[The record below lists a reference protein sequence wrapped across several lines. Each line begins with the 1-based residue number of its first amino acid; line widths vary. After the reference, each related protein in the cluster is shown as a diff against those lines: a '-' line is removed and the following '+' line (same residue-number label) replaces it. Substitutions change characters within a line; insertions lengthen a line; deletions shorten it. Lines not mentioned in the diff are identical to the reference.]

1 MKIASN
7 VTDKFFKCSVQQI
20 CWGKSFYVRM
30 QYCVYRQSSLGSD
43 FMSTASNALQKVIQ
57 VVFKKS
63 KNYILCNI

>member
-1 MKIASN
+1 
-7 VTDKFFKCSVQQI
+7 
-20 CWGKSFYVRM
+20 M

-43 FMSTASNALQKVIQ
+43 YMSTASNALQKVIQ